1 MQQAMMTS
9 SGSYPPFG
17 SYWPGPGS
25 PPPGFPPPGRTGN
38 PALRASDADRDQ
50 VLAQLS
56 VHFQAG
62 RLTTAE
68 FDERSSQALQAR
80 TMGDL
85 AGLLTDLPATAAAGP
100 ADPAGSGP
108 ASVGRRDF
116 GLPLVGGV
124 LAVLVVVG
132 VIALLSHSGHGADG
146 GWGFIVPALIVWRL
160 VVRRQH
166 HDHWQHRDDR

>member
-1 MQQAMMTS
+1 MQLS
-9 SGSYPPFG
+9 
-17 SYWPGPGS
+17 
-25 PPPGFPPPGRTGN
+25 N

-56 VHFQAG
+56 VHYQAG
-62 RLTTAE
+62 RLTTDE
-68 FDERSSQALQAR
+68 FDERSSQALEAR

-85 AGLLTDLPATAAAGP
+85 AGLLTDLPAEAAPGP
-100 ADPAGSGP
+100 VDTAGSGQ
-108 ASVGRRDF
+108 AAVGRRDF
-116 GLPLVGGV
+116 GVALVGGV
-124 LAVLVVVG
+124 LAVLAVVG

-166 HDHWQHRDDR
+166 HPDDHWQHRDDR

>member
-1 MQQAMMTS
+1 MQLAMMTS
-9 SGSYPPFG
+9 SGNYPPFG
-17 SYWPGPGS
+17 GYPPGPG
-25 PPPGFPPPGRTGN
+25 FPAPGRGGN

-56 VHFQAG
+56 VHYQAG

-85 AGLLTDLPATAAAGP
+85 AGLLTDLPAAAAGGS
-100 ADPAGSGP
+100 APAGTAGP
-108 ASVGRRDF
+108 GQAPVGRHDF
-116 GLPLVGGV
+116 GVALVGGV
-124 LAVLVVVG
+124 LAVLAVVG

-160 VVRRQH
+160 VGRRQH
-166 HDHWQHRDDR
+166 HRDDHWEHRDDR

>member
-1 MQQAMMTS
+1 MQLS
-9 SGSYPPFG
+9 H
-17 SYWPGPGS
+17 
-25 PPPGFPPPGRTGN
+25 

-56 VHFQAG
+56 AHYQAG
-62 RLTTAE
+62 RLTTDE
-68 FDERSSQALQAR
+68 FDERSSQALRAR

-85 AGLLTDLPATAAAGP
+85 GGLLTDLPAAAAPGP
-100 ADPAGSGP
+100 VDTAGPGQAP
-108 ASVGRRDF
+108 VGRHDF
-116 GLPLVGGV
+116 GVALVGGV

-146 GWGFIVPALIVWRL
+146 GWGFVVPALIVWRL

>member
-1 MQQAMMTS
+1 MQLS
-9 SGSYPPFG
+9 
-17 SYWPGPGS
+17 
-25 PPPGFPPPGRTGN
+25 N
-38 PALRASDADRDQ
+38 PAIRASDADRDQ

-56 VHFQAG
+56 VHYQAG
-62 RLTTAE
+62 RLTTDE
-68 FDERSSQALQAR
+68 FDDRSSQALEAR

-85 AGLLTDLPATAAAGP
+85 AGLLTDLPAAAAPGP
-100 ADPAGSGP
+100 VDTAGSGQAP
-108 ASVGRRDF
+108 VGRRDF
-116 GLPLVGGV
+116 GVALVGGV

-166 HDHWQHRDDR
+166 HPDDRWQHRDDR